1 MARARAAHAPARPA
15 RPGLPAGFPR
25 RDLIMALAG
34 SLALDPRIE
43 RVWLFGSRARGDAFE
58 RSDID
63 LAVEAPELPDDAWT
77 RLHLDFPEDAP
88 TLLMIDLVRLDRA
101 DASLRSQVQD
111 EGILLHE
118 RPGARRA

>member
-1 MARARAAHAPARPA
+1 MVDAVARRNRAGLAP
-15 RPGLPAGFPR
+15 GFPR
-25 RDLIMALAG
+25 RELIMRLARM
-34 SLALDPRIE
+34 LVEDPRIE
-43 RVWLFGSRARGDAFE
+43 RVWLFGSRARGDGFE

-63 LAVEAPELPDDAWT
+63 LAIEAPTLPDDAWR

-101 DASLRSQVQD
+101 DASLRRQVED

-118 RPGARRA
+118 RPGAGRA